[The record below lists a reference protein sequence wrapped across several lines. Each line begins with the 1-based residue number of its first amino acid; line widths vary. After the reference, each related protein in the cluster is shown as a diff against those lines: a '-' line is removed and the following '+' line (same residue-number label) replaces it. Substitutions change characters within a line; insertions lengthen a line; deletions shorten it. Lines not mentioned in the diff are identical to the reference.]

1 MRKLFKVKKR
11 VFLPEIAEQVGMD
24 YNRVWYVMARSKL
37 FPRPT
42 HGTEGMRQKWYTEKE
57 AARIVALLLEAKGDK

>member
-1 MRKLFKVKKR
+1 MKKLLKVKKR
-11 VFLPEIAEQVGMD
+11 VFLPEIA
-24 YNRVWYVMARSKL
+24 ARSKL